1 MILSSNEQLMLRKK
15 ELIERRSFVEV
26 RISEYFK
33 TIDWFVDED
42 ISLVNNLKVR
52 LESLI
57 ESLEGL
63 RSE

>member
-15 ELIERRSFVEV
+15 ELIERKSFVEV